1 LKAPDRVNRKLYTC
15 LQVAVNACDE
25 VCAEN
30 DEFYHDRCIGAT
42 LSNFLLQKSKFALA
56 APKSLCYSQPEVGV
70 FQRPQLQLPLRVEIT
85 GKPQQLK
92 PKG

>member
-1 LKAPDRVNRKLYTC
+1 

-25 VCAEN
+25 VYAEN